1 MTDEDIDAILSRGE
15 TKTEEMNQRLQ
26 KLGSADDLQEA
37 FTFDTQSGTYV

>member
-26 KLGSADDLQEA
+26 KLGNTEDLQSA
-37 FTFDTQSGTYV
+37 FTFDTQAGT